1 MHATMASKE
10 YYRKNREARLKYQ
23 RDYYKAN
30 KGRIA
35 RKREVAE
42 TVDPNLAKRRKEYQR
57 AYYRKHRARILK
69 MRADQYAAKK
79 AANRKWKVL

>member
-42 TVDPNLAKRRKEYQR
+42 AVNPKLKEKRKEYQR
-57 AYYRKHRARILK
+57 AYYRKNRARILK
-69 MRADQYAAKK
+69 MRAEDYARKK
-79 AANRKWKVL
+79 SANPK